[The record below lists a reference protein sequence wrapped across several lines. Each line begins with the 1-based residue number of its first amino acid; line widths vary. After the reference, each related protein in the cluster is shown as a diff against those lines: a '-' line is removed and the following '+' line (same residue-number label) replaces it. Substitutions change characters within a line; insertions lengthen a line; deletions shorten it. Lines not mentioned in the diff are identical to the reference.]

1 MKEWNRARTDEWTLL
16 KIPQT
21 VLKTSRISEKKEET
35 VSEMGQIVDP
45 IIVKINV
52 VTPWIELRIVWKTV
66 VIG

>member
-1 MKEWNRARTDEWTLL
+1 MKEWNRARTDEWMLL